1 MQGYNS
7 HTRAVWIP
15 NFLEH
20 FPENVDTGDRDK
32 TVLAAGRLTPVKRFD
47 LLIGQFAHMHER
59 EPEWKLRILGA
70 GEDQAKLEKLINK
83 LGAGGYIELAGR
95 KSGPEV
101 EAEMRR
107 AAVFAMSSSSEGFP
121 FVLME
126 AQSCG
131 LPILAYDVRVGPGA
145 VVHDGED
152 GFLVPEGER
161 QLYEDK
167 LCELMEAPELREQ
180 MAEKALT
187 ALREFSKENV
197 AVKWYGVM
205 E

>member
-1 MQGYNS
+1 
-7 HTRAVWIP
+7 
-15 NFLEH
+15 
-20 FPENVDTGDRDK
+20 
-32 TVLAAGRLTPVKRFD
+32 
-47 LLIGQFAHMHER
+47 
-59 EPEWKLRILGA
+59 
-70 GEDQAKLEKLINK
+70 
-83 LGAGGYIELAGR
+83 
-95 KSGPEV
+95 
-101 EAEMRR
+101 
-107 AAVFAMSSSSEGFP
+107 MSSSSEGFP